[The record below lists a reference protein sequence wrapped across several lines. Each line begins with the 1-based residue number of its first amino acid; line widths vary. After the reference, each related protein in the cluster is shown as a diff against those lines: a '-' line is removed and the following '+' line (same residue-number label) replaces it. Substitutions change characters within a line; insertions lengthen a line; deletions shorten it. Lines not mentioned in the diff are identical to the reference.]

1 MEDKDKQKARFL
13 DEWGDSDPVFETL
26 AFKEAERREYPI
38 DDRELKPYF
47 MLGINST
54 IFTMTTWASLPSST
68 CSCCISQTIS
78 IPVMPI
84 YRRALQLCNIEQPKK
99 KR

>member
-47 MLGINST
+47 MLGIN
-54 IFTMTTWASLPSST
+54 LPFL
-68 CSCCISQTIS
+68 
-78 IPVMPI
+78 P
-84 YRRALQLCNIEQPKK
+84 
-99 KR
+99 